1 MLIEI
6 NLWMRNKNTFRS
18 IINSGVHKMSA
29 RQTEAMAR
37 AVKMVRE
44 KGYSVSEAA
53 RRAKVSQSGLYEA
66 LRRTPQP

>member
-1 MLIEI
+1 
-6 NLWMRNKNTFRS
+6 
-18 IINSGVHKMSA
+18 MSA

-66 LRRTPQP
+66 LRRTPQQ